1 MLKQIWKW
9 ISLMIIIATL
19 GGCMMACNN
28 TDTTQT
34 ENAVIVGIQQ
44 DLGTLDPHEAEAA
57 GTKEV
62 LFNIFE
68 GLVKCD
74 VDGNFNPCVAQTYT
88 ISDDYLTYEF
98 TLRQNVTFHNGKALT
113 MEDVLYS
120 LNRAIEKE
128 DSNHPLQNITNV
140 EKVDE
145 TTLRLTLKE
154 ADTDLLTFL
163 NCAIVP
169 CDYDKQSTNPVGT
182 GPFKFTE
189 YVPGEYMVIEK
200 YEDYY
205 LTERRA
211 KLDKVTFKIVASV
224 DAAFLE
230 LKTGSIHIFP
240 YLTAD
245 KTNQLTAD
253 YEVLSGNQNLL
264 QMMALNNG
272 VAPFND
278 VRVRQAVN
286 YAVDKESVI
295 QLTSYGYGATLGT
308 SMSPKS
314 AKKWYNTRTDA
325 VYTKNQVKAKELLKE
340 AGYENGL
347 EFTISVPSN
356 YQFHVDTAQV
366 IAAQLKEVGV
376 TANIQLMEWATW
388 LEKVYASREY
398 EATIIGLT
406 AELSPRDAVSRYEST
421 ASNNFMNYNNAE
433 FDATYQLAITATDEK
448 KKLEYYQA
456 LQMYLAQ
463 DAAAVFVQDPDLL
476 VAVKKN
482 IGGYQMYPYYVQD
495 MSTVYIKEG

>member
-1 MLKQIWKW
+1 MKQLLKW
-9 ISLMIIIATL
+9 ISLLLAVFCL
-19 GGCMMACNN
+19 CGAVACVN
-28 TDTTQT
+28 TEDDT
-34 ENAVIVGIQQ
+34 EANEVIVGVQQ
-44 DLGTLDPHEAEAA
+44 DFGNLDPHEAEAA

-74 VDGNFNPCVAQTYT
+74 VDGNFNPCIAQSYE
-88 ISDDYLTYEF
+88 ISDDYLIYEF
-98 TLRQNVTFHNGKALT
+98 ILRQDVVFHNEKKLT
-113 MEDVLYS
+113 MDDVLYS

-128 DSNHPLQNITNV
+128 DSNHPLQNITKV
-140 EKVDE
+140 EAVDE
-145 TTLRLTLKE
+145 KTLRLSLKE

-189 YVPGEYMVIEK
+189 YVPGEYLVIEK
-200 YEDYY
+200 NDTYF
-205 LTERRA
+205 LTDKQA

-245 KTNQLTAD
+245 KTEQLTD
-253 YEVLSGNQNLL
+253 SYEVLGGNQNLL
-264 QMMALNNG
+264 QMMALNNTE
-272 VAPFND
+272 APFDD

-286 YAVDKESVI
+286 YAVDKESII
-295 QLTSYGYGATLGT
+295 QLTSYGYGASLGT

-314 AKKWYNTRTDA
+314 AKKWYNTQTDS
-325 VYTKNQVKAKELLKE
+325 VYTQNQAKAKELLKE

-356 YQFHVDTAQV
+356 YQFHVDTAQA
-366 IAAQLKEVGV
+366 IAAQLKEVGI
-376 TANIQLMEWATW
+376 TAKIELVEWATW
-388 LEKVYASREY
+388 LETVYAGRQY
-398 EATIIGLT
+398 QATIIGLT

-421 ASNNFMNYNNAE
+421 ASNNFMNYNNAD
-433 FDATYQLAITATDEK
+433 FDSTYQLAITETDET
-448 KKLEYYQA
+448 KKLQHYQA
-456 LQMYLAQ
+456 LQMYLTQ
-463 DAAAVFVQDPDLL
+463 DAAAVFIQDPDLL

-495 MSTVYIKEG
+495 MSTVYFKEG